1 MCKVLKLSIVG
12 SEDGKSLISDFL
24 LGLNAFSV
32 AEDVLEGEKFEIS
45 GYFSKEVD
53 IGKVIE
59 RLKLY
64 VPILENII
72 DGLSVEKID
81 VEEINRSSWEVWKN
95 RLKTIRA
102 SEKVVIRPPW
112 EQYLPRNDEIVIEIN
127 PSMAFGTGHHE
138 TTRLCIR
145 GIEHLLKTISPK
157 RVIDVGCGSGI
168 LSIVASLLGAKE
180 IVALDID
187 QVAVKEAKNNFE
199 RNLLKK
205 NIKLVCGYIDSVKGK
220 FDLIVANISVETII
234 LMRNELKN
242 RLSPDGLLLISGIP
256 CSRRDELISGMEGAL
271 FVKKDEIREGDWIGV
286 FFHVDKNLH

>member
-1 MCKVLKLSIVG
+1 MKLSIVG

-53 IGKVIE
+53 MGKVIE

-256 CSRRDELISGMEGAL
+256 CSRRDELISGMGGAL

>member
-112 EQYLPRNDEIVIEIN
+112 EQYLPQNDEIVIEIN

-205 NIKLVCGYIDSVKGK
+205 NIKLVCGYIDSVKGE

>member
-32 AEDVLEGEKFEIS
+32 AEDVLESEKLEIS

-64 VPILENII
+64 VSILENII

-81 VEEINRSSWEVWKN
+81 VEEIDRSSWEVWKN

-112 EQYLPRNDEIVIEIN
+112 EQYLPQNDEIVVEIN

-138 TTRLCIR
+138 TTKLCIK

-187 QVAVKEAKNNFE
+187 QVAVKEAKNNIE
-199 RNLLKK
+199 RNLVKK
-205 NIKLVCGYIDSVKGK
+205 NIELVCGYIDSVKGD

-234 LMRNELKN
+234 LMRDELKN

-256 CSRRDELISGMEGAL
+256 CSRRDELISGMEKAL

>member
-1 MCKVLKLSIVG
+1 MLKLSVVV
-12 SEDGKSLISDFL
+12 SQAGKSLISDFL
-24 LGLNAFSV
+24 LGLNAVSV
-32 AEDVLEGEKFEIS
+32 AEDVLEGEKFEVS
-45 GYFSKEVD
+45 GYFSTEVD
-53 IGKVIE
+53 ISKVMQ

-64 VPILENII
+64 VSILENII
-72 DGLSVEKID
+72 RGISVEKFD
-81 VEEINRSSWEVWKN
+81 LEEIDRLSLEVWKN

-112 EQYLPRNDEIVIEIN
+112 EEYLPRKDEIVIEIN

-145 GIEHLLKTISPK
+145 GIEYLLKGISAK
-157 RVIDVGCGSGI
+157 RVIDLGCGSGV
-168 LSIVASLLGAKE
+168 LSIAAALLGANE
-180 IVALDID
+180 VIALDID

-199 RNLLKK
+199 RNLVKK

-220 FDLIVANISVETII
+220 FDLIVANISVEAII

-242 RLSPDGLLLISGIP
+242 RLSTDGVLLISGIP
-256 CSRRDELISGMEGAL
+256 FSRRDELISGMEEAL
-271 FVKKDEIREGDWIGV
+271 FIKKDEFREGDWIAV

>member
-32 AEDVLEGEKFEIS
+32 AEDVLESEKFEIS

-81 VEEINRSSWEVWKN
+81 VEEIDRSSWEVWKN

-112 EQYLPRNDEIVIEIN
+112 EQYLPQNDEIVVEIN

-138 TTRLCIR
+138 TTKLCIK

-187 QVAVKEAKNNFE
+187 QVAVKEAKNNIE
-199 RNLLKK
+199 RNLVKK
-205 NIKLVCGYIDSVKGK
+205 NIELVCGYIDSVKGD